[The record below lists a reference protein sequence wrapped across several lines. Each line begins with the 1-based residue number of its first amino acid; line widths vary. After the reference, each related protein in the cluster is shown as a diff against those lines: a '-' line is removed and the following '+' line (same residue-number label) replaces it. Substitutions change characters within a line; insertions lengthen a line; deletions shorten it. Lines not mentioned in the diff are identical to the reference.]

1 MNKANLRKAVDQR
14 TLKEVVT
21 SMEANLA
28 RSGSYLIADVRRLV
42 GDPTKGTGISIPIT
56 PPHRKK
62 R

>member
-1 MNKANLRKAVDQR
+1 MNKANVRRAVDQR

-28 RSGSYLIADVRRLV
+28 RSGSYLVADVRRLV
-42 GDPTKGTGISIPIT
+42 GDPIKGTGISIPIVPT
-56 PPHRKK
+56 HRKK

>member
-42 GDPTKGTGISIPIT
+42 GDPTKGTGISIPIA
-56 PPHRKK
+56 PAHRKK

>member
-1 MNKANLRKAVDQR
+1 MTKANLRKARDQR

-28 RSGSYLIADVRRLV
+28 RSGSYLLADVRRLI
-42 GDPTKGTGISIPIT
+42 GDPTKGTGISIPL
-56 PPHRKK
+56 PPAHRKK